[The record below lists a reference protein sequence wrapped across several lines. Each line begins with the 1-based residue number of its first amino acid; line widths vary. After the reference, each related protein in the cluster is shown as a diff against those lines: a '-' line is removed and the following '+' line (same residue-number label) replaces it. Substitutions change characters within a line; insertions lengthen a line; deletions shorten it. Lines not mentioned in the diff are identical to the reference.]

1 MKEKINQL
9 LKDMDNS
16 ANMALLKLP
25 MSVREMNWLEYFS
38 EFTCFLF
45 VFIAFR
51 NKPFIL
57 ERYDPKNSA

>member
-38 EFTCFLF
+38 EFTC
-45 VFIAFR
+45 AH
-51 NKPFIL
+51 
-57 ERYDPKNSA
+57 